1 VQNFFEGASLNG
13 FANTMYNA
21 LNTFTEP
28 GNGAFTVD
36 LNSISAESSTLT
48 SEISDFETNYIASQQ
63 ITLTAEYTSAEVAL
77 QQLPQQMQELNSE
90 LGFNSNGSS
99 NG

>member
-1 VQNFFEGASLNG
+1 LNSY
-13 FANTMYNA
+13 TD
-21 LNTFTEP
+21 P

-36 LNSISAESSTLT
+36 LSSISTQSSDLT
-48 SEISDFETNYIASQQ
+48 SEINDFETNYIASQQ
-63 ITLTAEYTSAEVAL
+63 TVLTAEYSSAEIAL

-90 LGFNSNGSS
+90 LGFNSSSS